1 SCRHA
6 FGAGLDVEQRE
17 NLLLRQAQRRRCAVL
32 LDQLM
37 KELTFLIQDL
47 SDALFD
53 RAHGDKARHKDGITL
68 ADAVRSVDS
77 LVLDGGVPPAV
88 KQEYIVGKLQV
99 QADAAG

>member
-1 SCRHA
+1 MVTGLLKSHKNQESCPLIQISMMLSCRHA

-68 ADAVRSVDS
+68 ADAVRSV
-77 LVLDGGVPPAV
+77 
-88 KQEYIVGKLQV
+88 
-99 QADAAG
+99 